1 MGGFVL
7 MFGRLFQV
15 VAAAG
20 ILAWVAA
27 PAAAQ
32 QPSGGRVAGSV
43 TAGGSPLG
51 GATVRLLEL
60 HLDEDT
66 HENGAFDFER
76 VPPGRYTLV
85 IQRIGYRPE
94 TRTVDITASS
104 APDLRIEMTPAVFQL
119 APLVVT
125 GTIAGRPSD
134 EVLSPTSVVT
144 GAELDRRVQQTI
156 ASTLQN
162 QPGVSVASLG
172 PTTGRPVIRGLSG
185 DRIVIL
191 EDGARPGDLS
201 AMSSDHAVAVEP
213 VTAKQFE
220 VVRGP
225 MSLLYGSSA
234 LGGVVNVIREEIPTS
249 LPTHLQ
255 GSTSLEA
262 SSVNTGASFGGY
274 ALMHAGRVALRGEA
288 SARLSGDLQ
297 TPVGTLG
304 NTGAGT
310 FGGALSAA
318 RIGDHSHTG
327 ASYRFYLNDYGV
339 PGGFQGTHPNGVD
352 IHMRRHSARLETE
365 RHSGSNEAP
374 AVFRATSQFTSYAH
388 EELSGG
394 AVGTRFAQLIG
405 AADAVYRRDNVGPL
419 SQLALGTRGQY
430 RSITTGG
437 SLHTPSTW
445 DVSGAGFFVGELG
458 RGALRAQTGVR
469 YEGAHYV
476 PEPGI
481 IIAGGDAIHVHSRTF
496 GSFSGSFGLL
506 YSVVPGLRFGASVAR
521 SYRTP
526 DFDELYSAGP
536 HLADY
541 SYNVGDPD
549 LRQEIGLGLDA
560 FVRLTT
566 QRIRAEVAAYRNSL
580 ENYVFPSSRGRAEL
594 GAQGGVPRFQYTNE
608 SAVFTG
614 GEGELEWS
622 ITNALILE
630 GTGSYVAAR
639 FRSARAPI
647 PVITPTDTTF
657 VAASQYPPFVPPFN
671 GRAGLRYEHPSF
683 FVGGEVRLA
692 ARQDRLGD
700 GELPTNGYAVG
711 NLTGGVRLLRR
722 GRLHTFTL
730 RIDNV
735 ANTEYRDHLSRVK
748 VIMPEPG
755 LNVSLLYRFAF

>member
-1 MGGFVL
+1 MVRQL
-7 MFGRLFQV
+7 LRITAV
-15 VAAAG
+15 TAVAVTCLHAT
-20 ILAWVAA
+20 
-27 PAAAQ
+27 AAAQ
-32 QPSGGRVAGSV
+32 QAAASRITGVVVAGG
-43 TAGGSPLG
+43 TPLG

-66 HENGAFDFER
+66 HENGSFDFEH
-76 VPPGRYTLV
+76 VPPGHYTLV
-85 IQRIGYRPE
+85 VQRIGYRPD
-94 TRTVDITASS
+94 TRNIEVTAGTS
-104 APDLRIEMTPAVFQL
+104 PELRVELTPAVFQL
-119 APLVVT
+119 APVVVT
-125 GTIAGRPSD
+125 GTVSGRPSD

-156 ASTLQN
+156 AATLQN

-201 AMSSDHAVAVEP
+201 AMSSDHAVAIEP

-262 SSVNTGASFGGY
+262 SSVNTGGSFGGY
-274 ALMHAGRVALRGEA
+274 AVTHKGRTALRAEA
-288 SARLSGDLQ
+288 SARKSGNMR

-310 FGGALSAA
+310 YGGALSAA
-318 RIGDHSHTG
+318 LIGEHAHTG

-339 PGGFQGTHPNGVD
+339 PGGFQGAHPNGVD
-352 IHMRRHSARLETE
+352 IHMRRHSVRLETE
-365 RHSGSNEAP
+365 RHSGSAEAP
-374 AVFRATSQFTSYAH
+374 AVFRATSQFTGYAH

-394 AVGTRFAQLIG
+394 TVGTRFGQAIA
-405 AADAVYRRDNVGPL
+405 AADAVYRQDNVGPL
-419 SQLALGTRGQY
+419 AQLALGTRGQF
-430 RSITTGG
+430 RDIVTGG

-458 RGALRAQTGVR
+458 RGALRAQTGIR
-469 YEGAHYV
+469 YEAAHYV
-476 PEPGI
+476 PEPGTI
-481 IIAGGDAIHVHSRTF
+481 VAGGDVISVHSRTF

-506 YSVVPGLRFGASVAR
+506 YAIMPGLRVGTSVAR

-549 LRQEIGLGLDA
+549 LKQEVGFGLDG
-560 FVRLTT
+560 FLRLTT
-566 QRIRAEVAAYRNSL
+566 ARVRGEVAVYRNNL
-580 ENYVFPSSRGRAEL
+580 ADYVFPSSRGRAEL

-608 SAVFTG
+608 DAVFTG
-614 GEGELEWS
+614 AEGEFEWS
-622 ITNALILE
+622 ITNALVVE
-630 GTGSYVAAR
+630 GTASYVNGR
-639 FRSARAPI
+639 FTSARAPI
-647 PVITPTDTTF
+647 PVITLTDTTF
-657 VAASQYPPFVPPFN
+657 VPASQYPPFIPPFN

-683 FVGGEVRLA
+683 FVGGEVRFSS
-692 ARQDRLGD
+692 RQDRLGD
-700 GELPTNGYAVG
+700 GELPTAGYAVG
-711 NLTGGVRLLRR
+711 NVTGGVRLLRK

-730 RIDNV
+730 RVDNV